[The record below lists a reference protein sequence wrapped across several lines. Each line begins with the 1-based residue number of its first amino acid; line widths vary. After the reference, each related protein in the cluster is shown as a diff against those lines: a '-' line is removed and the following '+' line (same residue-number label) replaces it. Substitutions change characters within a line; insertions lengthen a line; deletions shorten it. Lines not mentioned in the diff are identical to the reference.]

1 MGKTEAISI
10 SHFVSDEL
18 FHSLPDTA
26 RTLLLAA
33 SPQRVEM
40 LDKHEGGVDL
50 ARYAR
55 GEVSWDDLTE
65 SSRSL
70 FISMRG
76 GWEDV
81 RRALLQIPH
90 PLCGA
95 VVEKG
100 DTYFDTFRPT
110 FHSSARATVDDASR
124 DGRYTEVR
132 ADGYYVA
139 MEVPA
144 DQYEE
149 ALDCMRAKIEA
160 GSVPGVKLAEAERLV
175 VQNEYTLA
183 DVRAFWPS
191 LVHECR

>member
-33 SPQRVEM
+33 SPQRGEM
-40 LDKHEGGVDL
+40 DKHEGGVDL

-55 GEVSWDDLTE
+55 GEVSWDDLTD

-100 DTYFDTFRPT
+100 DTYFNTFRPT

-132 ADGYYVA
+132 ADGYYIA